1 MDRRIESQ
9 NSDIA
14 IQWVKRHDKKYLV
27 KFNSINIPIEMNER
41 YYNSVLNFYQEKND

>member
-14 IQWVKRHDKKYLV
+14 IQWVKRHDNKYLV
-27 KFNSINIPIEMNER
+27 KFNSIKIPIEMNER
-41 YYNSVLNFYQEKND
+41 YYNSVLNYCQNQSN